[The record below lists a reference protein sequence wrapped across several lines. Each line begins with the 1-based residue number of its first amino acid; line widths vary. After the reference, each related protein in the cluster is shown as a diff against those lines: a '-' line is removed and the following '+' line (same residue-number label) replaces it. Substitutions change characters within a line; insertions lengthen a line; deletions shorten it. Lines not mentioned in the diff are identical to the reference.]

1 MQSIGRSDNSFRRPR
16 FAADDDVV
24 SAKVE
29 VLERNRHQ
37 REQRPVVAP
46 KRIQERGLHM
56 VRPYR
61 RRNAIGIVEQREDV
75 GIGELAA
82 QRLDY
87 FFTAPHLEKPVMD
100 DR

>member
-1 MQSIGRSDNSFRRPR
+1 VLVVYGEFRGP
-16 FAADDDVV
+16 DVR
-24 SAKVE
+24 AK
-29 VLERNRHQ
+29 LIQ
-37 REQRPVVAP
+37 RALS
-46 KRIQERGLHM
+46 GN
-56 VRPYR
+56 
-61 RRNAIGIVEQREDV
+61 RRNTIGIIEQREDV